1 MSPSPVRT
9 GRPGHRVKDLS
20 PARDLRRIEY
30 GLFLAAAVLFTAGAL
45 SDVLWLLGV
54 GHGLP
59 MLTRS
64 AA

>member
-1 MSPSPVRT
+1 M
-9 GRPGHRVKDLS
+9 KDLS